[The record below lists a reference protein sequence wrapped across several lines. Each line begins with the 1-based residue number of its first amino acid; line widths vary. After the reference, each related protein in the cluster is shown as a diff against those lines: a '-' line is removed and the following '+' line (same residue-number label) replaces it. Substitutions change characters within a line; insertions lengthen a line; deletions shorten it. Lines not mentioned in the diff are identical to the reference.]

1 MIQIETLGFDDLE
14 RYFDT
19 APKVTAKAARFAI
32 NTVTRRK
39 GMTRIKKA
47 MLNEIAFP
55 SGYLT
60 GDRLK
65 ATKFAK
71 DTDLESVITGRKR
84 ATSLA
89 RFTTGN
95 PVVGSKLAMGVSV
108 KVKRGKVTHLKKA
121 WLVRLKR
128 GAALTED
135 QYNVGLAVRLSP
147 GEKLQDK
154 RDTHKAWL
162 VKDKVALLYG
172 PSVDQ
177 VFKNIISEVGPG
189 ILDDVGTEFFRQFER
204 LSNG

>member
-1 MIQIETLGFDDLE
+1 MIQIEALGFDDIE
-14 RYFDT
+14 HYFQN
-19 APKVTAKAARFAI
+19 APKTANRAARLAI
-32 NTVTRRK
+32 NTISRRK
-39 GMTRIKKA
+39 GLTRIKKA

-55 SGYLT
+55 SGYLS

-71 DTDLESVITGRKR
+71 DTDLEAVITGRKR

-128 GAALTED
+128 GASLTED
-135 QYNVGLAVRLSP
+135 NYNVGLAVRLSP

-154 RDTHKAWL
+154 NDTHKSWL

-177 VFKNIISEVGPG
+177 VFKNIIADVSPDL
-189 ILDDVGTEFFRQFER
+189 LDDVGTEFFRQFER